1 MFAVQANTSTHR
13 LLDCFQ
19 DSETTMSEDSSL
31 KSDCVCIDSEFRIV
45 LVGEPTAPEFESVA
59 EVLLSAAP
67 EATFR
72 VACDLEQLAGDL
84 RDDDVADLIV
94 FVQIWSDEFSFSQVT
109 TLPSVGLLTQLCC
122 VYGPWCASDG
132 RSRSDWP
139 LALRVP
145 LEHFRPEV
153 VVTCARTLG
162 LTQPDEALP
171 DSQLIPWTAGRDEV
185 FANRYSWQPQPL
197 VAKLIGRTKPRRICV
212 DTPDLALRQLWHDL
226 FVRVGYHVEYGSDQ
240 APCDLIFWDADPAGS
255 SRDNADVIRLWS
267 GLRAGA
273 ARSKIVV
280 ATGFR
285 NPETVARWLALGAA
299 TVVSKLL
306 SLREILAELERISE

>member
-1 MFAVQANTSTHR
+1 
-13 LLDCFQ
+13 
-19 DSETTMSEDSSL
+19 MSEDSSFEAGGIY
-31 KSDCVCIDSEFRIV
+31 IDSEFRIV

-94 FVQIWSDEFSFSQVT
+94 FVQTWSDEFLFSQVT

-139 LALRVP
+139 LALRLP
-145 LEHFRPEV
+145 LEHFRPDV

-162 LTQPDEALP
+162 LTQPNEELP
-171 DSQLIPWTAGRDEV
+171 ESQLIPWTAGRDEV
-185 FANRYSWQPQPL
+185 FASRYAFRPGRHVDNSTNR
-197 VAKLIGRTKPRRICV
+197 RKPRRICI

-226 FVRVGYHVEYGSDQ
+226 FVHVGYHVEYGSDQ

-280 ATGFR
+280 VTGFR
-285 NPETVARWLALGAA
+285 IPETVARWLALGAA
-299 TVVSKLL
+299 TVISKLL
-306 SLREILAELERISE
+306 SLQEVLAELERISE